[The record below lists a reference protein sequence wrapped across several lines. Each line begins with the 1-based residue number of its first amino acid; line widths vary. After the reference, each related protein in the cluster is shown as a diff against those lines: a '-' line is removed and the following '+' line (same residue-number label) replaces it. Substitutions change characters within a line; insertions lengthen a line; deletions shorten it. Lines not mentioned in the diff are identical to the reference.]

1 MTAWHVKG
9 MSHHHGSVH
18 HVCVCVHAQALEAL
32 RDELED
38 LEEALV
44 DSVKDAVA
52 DRNKVRVSALP
63 SYTIGSWCPRFWG

>member
-1 MTAWHVKG
+1 
-9 MSHHHGSVH
+9 MSRACPIIMEVCITR
-18 HVCVCVHAQALEAL
+18 VCVCVHAQALEAL